1 MEDISRDGRFLLYHR
16 INQLMALPLTAGA
29 VPIALSDSAFAKD
42 EGRFSPDGRSISYGS
57 TESGAW
63 QVYVASFP
71 AFDNRRQV
79 SLGGGVQARWRADG
93 GENGRWAAVPLPRP
107 RTTRA
112 RSHHGRGELAAAI
125 EGVASSMGVP
135 IASGLDRMVLPSGY
149 AGTIHISRPS

>member
-1 MEDISRDGRFLLYHR
+1 MG
-16 INQLMALPLTAGA
+16 
-29 VPIALSDSAFAKD
+29 DSAFAKD

-93 GENGRWAAVPLPRP
+93 GELFCLAPNGAVMSVTVKAGAPTQFSAPTILFQSPLTSPSPNLDQFDVTADGQRFLFLV
-107 RTTRA
+107 R
-112 RSHHGRGELAAAI
+112 EQQ
-125 EGVASSMGVP
+125 
-135 IASGLDRMVLPSGY
+135 GLDPITVVVNWQRLLKE
-149 AGTIHISRPS
+149 